1 MECSEALKVIM
12 CSKSLIIKEMQI
24 KPQRDAASCPLA
36 DYNKKKRKKEKQIV
50 SVTEDVEKLESS
62 YVASWKAK
70 WCSHCGK
77 AFGSSSKP

>member
-36 DYNKKKRKKEKQIV
+36 DYNKKKKEERK
-50 SVTEDVEKLESS
+50 
-62 YVASWKAK
+62 AN
-70 WCSHCGK
+70 
-77 AFGSSSKP
+77 SKCY